1 MVGKFFSRKGR
12 KGVQSLPSGLSAFVR
27 ANFVT
32 LRTLRTLRTRR
43 SGGWGL
49 GTGDWFPRL
58 RDALTRG
65 VGIG

>member
-32 LRTLRTLRTRR
+32 LRTRR

-49 GTGDWFPRL
+49 VPAVAGRAYARIRDW
-58 RDALTRG
+58 
-65 VGIG
+65 